1 VTEAFVAGLSSGAYL
16 ALRLANRY
24 SDLVK
29 GLIAVNPMIQPRQTR
44 RFSGILAPTLLIA
57 SKQEAPVASSRLLQ
71 QAIAETELVE
81 LATPHLNLPFE
92 QSEALTSTM
101 LRFLRKL
108 EIPNRSFHFTPSSS
122 RGTGEMLRYEIS
134 GAGYPLVLLAGEPLY
149 TTQWEKQV
157 ESLSHS
163 YTTITC
169 SPLRH
174 PDILYVL
181 PPDGIQSIL
190 TPGFVSTDQA
200 KIEEESP
207 VIGVVLNGQSQAY
220 SMFLLNA
227 HEIVNDV
234 VGGEKIAVTWCPL
247 CSTAIV
253 YSRIV
258 NGQELTFGVT
268 GSLWRN
274 GLVMYDHQT
283 STLWSGITGEALEGA
298 LAGSKLHIFLSI
310 QKIRWREWRGL
321 YPESKILSVDGLED
335 PAIDQ
340 YWDYHSSEN
349 TGLFTVH
356 HEDFRLPQKS
366 LVIGV
371 LINGHAKAYPFSLF
385 KGKAVIQ
392 DTVAGEKIVIFRDH
406 ESDVTMV
413 YERNIGGVTLE
424 FERESSNWWIRDR
437 ATHTIWNMMRGKG
450 ISGPLAGMELKRLP
464 HLNIYWFAWADFYPY
479 TAIYDE

>member
-1 VTEAFVAGLSSGAYL
+1 
-16 ALRLANRY
+16 
-24 SDLVK
+24 
-29 GLIAVNPMIQPRQTR
+29 MIQPRQTR
-44 RFSGILAPTLLIA
+44 RFSGVLAPTLLIS

-71 QAIAETELVE
+71 QAITETELVE
-81 LATPHLNLPFE
+81 LATPYLNLPFE

-108 EIPNRSFHFTPSSS
+108 ETTNRFFRFTPPSS
-122 RGTGEMLRYEIS
+122 RGVGEMLRYEIS
-134 GAGYPLVLLAGEPLY
+134 GQGYPLVLITGEPLY
-149 TTQWEKQV
+149 TTQWERQV
-157 ESLSHS
+157 EALSRY

-169 SPLRH
+169 FPLRN
-174 PDILYVL
+174 PEILYVL
-181 PPDGIQSIL
+181 PPDAIQSIL
-190 TPGFVSTDQA
+190 KPDFVPTDQA

-207 VIGVVLNGQSQAY
+207 MIGVVLNDQAHAY

-247 CSTAIV
+247 CSTAVV

-258 NGQELTFGVT
+258 KEQELTFGVT

-283 STLWSGITGEALEGA
+283 STLWSGITGEALEGP
-298 LAGSKLHIFLSI
+298 LVGSRLNVLLST

-321 YPESKILSVDGLED
+321 YPESQVLSIDGLED

-349 TGLFTVH
+349 TGLFTVR

-371 LINGHAKAYPFSLF
+371 LINGQTKAYPFSLF
-385 KGKAVIQ
+385 KGRAIIQ
-392 DTVAGEKIVIFRDH
+392 DTLAGEKIVIFRDH

-413 YERNIGGVTLE
+413 YERSMNGITLE
-424 FERESSNWWIRDR
+424 FEQDSSSWWIRDR
-437 ATHTIWNMMRGKG
+437 ATHTTWNMVKGKG
-450 ISGPLAGMELKRLP
+450 VSGPLAGTKLKRLP
-464 HLNIYWFAWADFYPY
+464 HLNIYWFAWADFYPF
-479 TAIYDE
+479 TTIYDE